1 MISHSGM
8 ASSEATTASSK
19 NGYRASRPWS
29 EMQRSSRPW
38 LRSHRRARST
48 FSSACNPDQPPRWRG
63 EAIRCDYILE
73 YIGKAIITTAD
84 DTPVDT
90 KNTPHVHVLNKYDCM
105 HIREQG
111 PLHNYANTT
120 L

>member
-63 EAIRCDYILE
+63 EAIRCDYI
-73 YIGKAIITTAD
+73 YWKSNNNNCRRH
-84 DTPVDT
+84 PVDT